1 MTSSPIDPMLQQRI
15 AIWRQKAATGDL
27 SLEDCQEAVKLLR
40 EGRMAAAQAAQST
53 KRAAAK
59 KAIPSADT
67 LFGGIEDL

>member
-1 MTSSPIDPMLQQRI
+1 MTSPVSAELSQKI
-15 AIWRQKAATGDL
+15 AIWRQKAATNEMT
-27 SLEDCQEAVKLLR
+27 LEECMEAVKLLR
-40 EGRMAAAQAAQST
+40 EGRMQAAQAAQST

>member
-1 MTSSPIDPMLQQRI
+1 MTSPISPELAQKI
-15 AIWRQKAATGDL
+15 AIWRQKAAAGELT
-27 SLEDCQEAVKLLR
+27 LEECQESVKLLR

-59 KAIPSADT
+59 KAIPTAET